1 MTFKELLIKLYA
13 CSDAKEWASD
23 KTIEEVVNTCH
34 RGDWLL
40 WLAKR
45 VDIDIRP
52 LTLAKAR
59 CAKTVIDL
67 MKDQRS
73 IDAVNIAERFGLNE
87 CTMEELSAA
96 YTAAYNTTTASV
108 AAAFSATAAAFSA
121 TAATA
126 ATAAAAFS
134 STAAA
139 AAATAAAANADY
151 AVASDARAKNQKQTA
166 DICRDILG
174 QLIVDRVNELL
185 NHK

>member
-59 CAKTVIDL
+59 CAKTVIHL

-108 AAAFSATAAAFSA
+108 AAAFSATAA
-121 TAATA
+121 TA

-139 AAATAAAANADY
+139 AAATAAAAAANADY